1 MQFVYWE
8 VVELEEWN
16 EIESSVVGMGLL
28 EVIYIYIR
36 IYRLQK
42 YVDEEKAYNSSFST
56 CFAF

>member
-1 MQFVYWE
+1 MYWE